1 VILIIKAIAIVLIAF
16 GSLIGS
22 VYLFCSIFVFAH
34 YEAVITYIVE
44 QWNYY
49 LSPAAQQELMF
60 HIATWGATIIGICVG
75 IVMLGVFIFKIAE
88 RDQAI
93 EKQKHT

>member
-1 VILIIKAIAIVLIAF
+1 VVFIIKIIAIALVAF
-16 GSLIGS
+16 GLLIGS

-34 YEAVITYIVE
+34 YDAVITYIAK

-60 HIATWGATIIGICVG
+60 HIATWGATIIGVCVG
-75 IVMLGVFIFKIAE
+75 VVMLGIFIFKIAE
-88 RDQAI
+88 RDQALVD
-93 EKQKHT
+93 QKHK